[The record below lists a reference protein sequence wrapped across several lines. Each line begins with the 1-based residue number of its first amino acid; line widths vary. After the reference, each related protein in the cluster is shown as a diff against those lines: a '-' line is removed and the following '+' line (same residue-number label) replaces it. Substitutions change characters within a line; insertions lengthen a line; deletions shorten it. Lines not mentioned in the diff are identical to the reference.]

1 MRPAGLDP
9 DGKLNVQSI
18 RDDLRYY
25 ERSGLVKDPIDLSK
39 LIDTSF
45 QEFAVLPLGPYQR

>member
-45 QEFAVLPLGPYQR
+45 QEFAVLQLGPYQR

>member
-9 DGKLNVQSI
+9 DGKLVVQSI

-25 ERSGLVKDPIDLSK
+25 ERAGLVKDPVESK
-39 LIDTSF
+39 VVDSSF
-45 QEFAVLPLGPYQR
+45 QEFAVLQLGPYLR